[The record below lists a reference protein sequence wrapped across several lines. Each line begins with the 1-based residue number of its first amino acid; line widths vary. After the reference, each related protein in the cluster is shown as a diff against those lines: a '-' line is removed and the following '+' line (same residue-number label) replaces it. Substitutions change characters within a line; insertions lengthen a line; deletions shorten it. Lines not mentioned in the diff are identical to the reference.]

1 MIHYKGWNT
10 IYDEVIDLTSRRL
23 AKHGFYTSRKNIP
36 QYRMDQSNPESMH
49 NYVISGSHHEDL
61 AAYIENMVEQLMN
74 TED

>member
-1 MIHYKGWNT
+1 
-10 IYDEVIDLTSRRL
+10 
-23 AKHGFYTSRKNIP
+23 
-36 QYRMDQSNPESMH
+36 MH